1 MCTHSKVKPLKCPF
15 AGCAFETTSKIGL
28 QGHLRVHKED
38 RLHSCPR
45 AGCSFVSESKAA
57 LKRHLATH
65 SRESLPSASEQ
76 SPMSTMQEKERPS
89 LLMNPIQQRSSSD
102 GCDSISTTSE
112 DVEMHSFMQSTENL
126 LKCPFRGCSFVAT
139 NYNSLRDHTFF
150 HADEHV

>member
-45 AGCSFVSESKAA
+45 AGCSFVSESKTA

-65 SRESLPSASEQ
+65 SRESLPPVSEQ
-76 SPMSTMQEKERPS
+76 SPMSVVQEKERSS
-89 LLMNPIQQRSSSD
+89 LPMEPIQHRSSFD

-112 DVEMHSFMQSTENL
+112 DAEVHSFMHSTENL

-139 NYNSLRDHTFF
+139 DFNSLRDHAFF
-150 HADEHV
+150 HADERL